1 MTGRNSREMGT
12 STRPHSGQGGLAA
25 LLVSPTVLVLVL
37 VVGFP
42 LVEAFRQSF
51 YGAPGIDPVTGFVN
65 DSEPFVGLGN
75 FADIFTDHG
84 ERFWN
89 AIGNTTFF
97 GIATIVPE
105 VVIGTAMALLMARA
119 LRGRGFIRS
128 AILVPWAIPTA
139 ISGLLWSWIF
149 NVDGVANK
157 ILGTSVLWATEGFH
171 AKVAIIIAEVWKTAP
186 FVALLTLAGLL
197 IIPNELYEAARID
210 GASAWQRFVNIT
222 LPLVKP
228 SLTVAVL
235 FRLLDALRMF
245 DLPYILIGPR
255 KSSVE
260 TLSMLAQNEAYNVR
274 YGAAAA
280 YAIILFG
287 YVFVIAFV
295 FVKVL
300 GANIIDL
307 EFGGSRR
314 SPRASRRTAR
324 RREVTR

>member
-1 MTGRNSREMGT
+1 MVTTGHPPTGREGR
-12 STRPHSGQGGLAA
+12 LAA
-25 LLVSPTVLVLVL
+25 LLVSPTVLVLAL

-42 LVEAFRQSF
+42 LLEAFRQSL
-51 YGAPGIDPVTGFVN
+51 YGAPGVDPATGFVAER
-65 DSEPFVGLGN
+65 EPLVGLRN
-75 FADIFTDHG
+75 FTDIFTDQG

-97 GIATIVPE
+97 GVATIVPE
-105 VVIGTAMALLMARA
+105 VLIGMAMALLMARA
-119 LRGRGFIRS
+119 LRGRGLIRS

-157 ILGTSVLWATEGFH
+157 LLGTDVLWATEGFQ
-171 AKVAIIIAEVWKTAP
+171 AKLSIIIAEVWKTAP
-186 FVALLTLAGLL
+186 FVALLTLPGLL
-197 IIPNELYEAARID
+197 IIPREVYEAARID
-210 GASAWQRFVNIT
+210 GATAWQRFAHVT

-228 SLTVAVL
+228 ALTVAVL
-235 FRLLDALRMF
+235 FRMLDALRMF
-245 DLPYILIGPR
+245 DLPYILVGPR

-295 FVKVL
+295 FVRVL
-300 GANIIDL
+300 GVNIANLD
-307 EFGGSRR
+307 SVAPRR
-314 SPRASRRTAR
+314 AR
-324 RREVTR
+324 RRVRVAR

>member
-1 MTGRNSREMGT
+1 MVTTGRSPTGREG
-12 STRPHSGQGGLAA
+12 RLAA
-25 LLVSPTVLVLVL
+25 LLVSPTVLVLAL

-42 LVEAFRQSF
+42 LLEAFRQSL
-51 YGAPGIDPVTGFVN
+51 YGAPGVDAVTGFVAEQ
-65 DSEPFVGLGN
+65 EPFVGLRN
-75 FADIFTDHG
+75 FTDIFTDQG

-97 GIATIVPE
+97 GVATIVPE
-105 VVIGTAMALLMARA
+105 VLIGMAMALLMARA
-119 LRGRGFIRS
+119 LRGRGLIRS

-157 ILGTSVLWATEGFH
+157 LLGTDVLWATEGFQ
-171 AKVAIIIAEVWKTAP
+171 AKLSIIIAEVWKTAP
-186 FVALLTLAGLL
+186 FVALLTLPGLL
-197 IIPNELYEAARID
+197 IIPREVYEAARID
-210 GASAWQRFVNIT
+210 GATAWQRFAHVT

-228 SLTVAVL
+228 ALTVAVL
-235 FRLLDALRMF
+235 FRMLDALRMF
-245 DLPYILIGPR
+245 DLPYILVGPR

-295 FVKVL
+295 FVRVL
-300 GANIIDL
+300 GVNIANLD
-307 EFGGSRR
+307 SVAPRR
-314 SPRASRRTAR
+314 AR
-324 RREVTR
+324 RRAGVAR